1 MKLGSPKHPKRYP
14 LDLYFGPKIPLG
26 LLWPSED
33 DEDDEGDE
41 DEDEEEG
48 DDMRMLRNRMMDIM
62 RMKIMGKKMMRTLI
76 VRMMMWG

>member
-1 MKLGSPKHPKRYP
+1 MRSENTPK
-14 LDLYFGPKIPLG
+14 GTKIPLG

-62 RMKIMGKKMMRTLI
+62 RMKITGKKMMRTLI